1 MRTVL
6 TGLVLISLLTISALA
21 QNDSANNQANNA
33 NTNQANTVTI
43 DPNNRSTEPIKL
55 VVSNDDG
62 QSQGMNPLLKDWID
76 AFAKFLTLASVIVA
90 GIVAVVQIKRN
101 RELRQ
106 HELAE
111 RNDTLEQRQRE
122 LRWKKAELAKTV
134 LNEMFD
140 NPYAA
145 DAMSM
150 LDWGARDYDVK
161 TSRGGSAAVEEI
173 TSRDVF
179 AALRIAERH
188 FNPKERY
195 IRDCFDNFFGVMQ
208 ILQHYIEI
216 DLIELK
222 DVRYP
227 FAYYADIMNDKR
239 RAYEYFI
246 NNYHEKAG
254 EFLSRFSEWTEFDP
268 AADTKKAYF
277 MFDCPP
283 GKERFIFLLEDPDK
297 IKKAREDVLSDK
309 EELHVTGELVGGTV
323 FYNEPWD
330 FHLKPAT
337 VNFVKDSYEL
347 ADAINKRVERQLP
360 RDKATFASN
369 KVWHF
374 GGARLLAEIPKSE
387 FDDEEYLNNLAGRTK
402 LERQE
407 RLRVTNNPVQ

>member
-1 MRTVL
+1 M
-6 TGLVLISLLTISALA
+6 LISLLVLSAHA
-21 QNDSANNQANNA
+21 QNNSANNQVNNA
-33 NTNQANTVTI
+33 NTTRADNTVTI
-43 DPNNRSTEPIKL
+43 DPNNRPTEPIKV
-55 VVSNDDG
+55 VVSSDG
-62 QSQGMNPLLKDWID
+62 GQNQGMNPQLKDWID
-76 AFAKFLTLASVIVA
+76 AFAKFLTLASLIVA
-90 GIVAVVQIKRN
+90 VILAVVQIRRN
-101 RELRQ
+101 RELREN
-106 HELAE
+106 ELAE
-111 RNDTLEQRQRE
+111 RNDTLGQRQKE
-122 LRWKKAELAKTV
+122 FRWKKAELAKTV

-140 NPYAA
+140 NPYAN

-216 DLIELK
+216 ELIEPK

-227 FAYYADIMNDKR
+227 FAYYAEIMNIRR

-246 NNYHEKAG
+246 NEYHGKAG
-254 EFLSRFSEWTEFDP
+254 EFLARFEEWTTIDP
-268 AADTKKAYF
+268 TVNTNKAYF

-283 GKERFIFLLEDPDK
+283 GKERFIFMLDDPQK
-297 IKKAREDVLSDK
+297 IKKAREDILSDK
-309 EELHVTGELVGGTV
+309 EELHVTGEPLGGTV
-323 FYNEPWD
+323 FYNEPWN
-330 FHLKPAT
+330 FHLNPAT
-337 VNFVKDSYEL
+337 INFVKESYEL
-347 ADAINKRVERQLP
+347 ADMINKRVEQQLP

-369 KVWHF
+369 DVWHY
-374 GGARLLAEIPKSE
+374 GGARLLAEIPMYQ
-387 FDDEEYLNNLAGRTK
+387 FDEEEYLNDLAGRRK

-407 RLRVTNNPVQ
+407 RLRMTNNPLP